1 MRNRK
6 CRYCDFHFLC
16 LPILWSEASNELHIA
31 RQDGSI
37 STLELSIFKKWN
49 YDGKILTLSK
59 IVQEPKMKMNLS
71 SWYDYDFIQEMEQNE
86 SIVSHESQS
95 KFFY

>member
-6 CRYCDFHFLC
+6 CRYRDLHFLC

-49 YDGKILTLSK
+49 YDGKILTLSE
-59 IVQEPKMKMNLS
+59 IVQEPKMKTNLS
-71 SWYDYDFIQEMEQNE
+71 SWYDYDFIPEMAKNE
-86 SIVSHESQS
+86 SIVLYESES
-95 KFFY
+95 KIFY